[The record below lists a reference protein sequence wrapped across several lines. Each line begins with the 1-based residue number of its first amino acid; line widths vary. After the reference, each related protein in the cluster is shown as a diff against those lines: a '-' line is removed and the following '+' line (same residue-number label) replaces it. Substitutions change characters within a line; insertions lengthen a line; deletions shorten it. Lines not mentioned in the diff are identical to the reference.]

1 MRRVLDFLTRPAVI
15 LVFRLVLA
23 VIFISAALPKI
34 VDTAGFAED
43 IANYKILPL
52 IMINVTA
59 MVVPWLELISGLS
72 LLNGY
77 YMRSGAIIVL
87 CLNVVFMAAAG
98 SAMARGLDINCG
110 CETIANTD
118 GKVGWDLIAQDILWS
133 LMALAVIFTRDK
145 EA

>member
-1 MRRVLDFLTRPAVI
+1 MKKVLDFLTGPPAI
-15 LVFRLVLA
+15 IVFRIVLA

-52 IMINVTA
+52 IMINITA
-59 MVVPWLELISGLS
+59 MAVPWLELMSGLS

-87 CLNVVFMAAAG
+87 CLNIVFLAAAG

-110 CETIANTD
+110 CETLANTD

-133 LMALAVIFTRDK
+133 LMAVAVIFAKGK
-145 EA
+145 EE